1 MVGNWVCLSVRE
13 RTVGIYCFITK
24 GVYGICFLDFVC
36 SV

>member
-13 RTVGIYCFITK
+13 RTVGIYCLITK